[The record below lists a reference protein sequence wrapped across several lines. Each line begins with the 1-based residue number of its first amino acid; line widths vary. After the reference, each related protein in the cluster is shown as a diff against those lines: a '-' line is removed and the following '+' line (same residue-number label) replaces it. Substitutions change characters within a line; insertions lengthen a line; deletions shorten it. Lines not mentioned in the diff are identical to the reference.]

1 MVNSRLE
8 QLTAH
13 LKQLAAQL
21 PEGFLPFDVFM
32 NAALYTPHLGYY
44 TATHPVGSPA
54 SGADFITAPEIS
66 HLFGYTIAQAI
77 LPCFTD
83 DLPVHILE
91 CGAGTGQLAKD
102 ILDAF
107 SDLNITVKQYDIIEL
122 SSSLR
127 VQQQALLINYP
138 CIRWLNELPQTFSG
152 VVLANELLDALPVQ
166 AFVLQAGV
174 LYERGVSWNHNQQ
187 TWQWVKRLSQAS
199 ITEQNEI
206 INRLPIET
214 RSQAYYEFE
223 YGKQAC
229 AWVNSVAAC
238 IERGVMIFID
248 YGFANDELY
257 HPQRSGGT
265 LMTHRL
271 HQANTDVLS
280 YVGDADITA
289 HVNFTQAAQ
298 AALNQGMNITGFV
311 NQARFLINA
320 DIANVFTKTTQKIQA
335 NQVAMAQLSR
345 GLQLLMSE
353 AEMGEL
359 FKVLAVTKHC
369 VSPKGFEQGD
379 RSHRLLER
387 WNKE

>member
-1 MVNSRLE
+1 MVNVRLE

-13 LKQLAAQL
+13 LKQLASQF

-32 NAALYTPHLGYY
+32 NAALYTPNLGYY
-44 TATHPVGSPA
+44 TATRPVGSPA

-66 HLFGYTIAQAI
+66 RLFGYTVAQAI
-77 LPCFTD
+77 LPCFVD

-102 ILDAF
+102 ILAAF
-107 SDLNITVKQYDIIEL
+107 SDLNITVKQYDIVEL

-127 VQQQALLINYP
+127 LQQQALLINYS
-138 CIRWLNELPQTFSG
+138 CVRWLDELPQTFSG
-152 VVLANELLDALPVQ
+152 VVLTNELLDALPVQ

-187 TWQWVKRLSQAS
+187 IWQWVKRLSQAS
-199 ITEQNEI
+199 ITEQDEI

-223 YGKQAC
+223 YGKQAY

-238 IERGVMIFID
+238 IERGVMILID
-248 YGFANDELY
+248 YGFAEGELY

-271 HQANTDVLS
+271 HQASTDVLS

-289 HVNFTQAAQ
+289 HVNFTQVAQ

-320 DIANVFTKTTQKIQA
+320 GIASVFMKETQSIQH
-335 NQVAMAQLSR
+335 NQIALAHLSQ

-359 FKVLAVTKHC
+359 FKVLALTKQC
-369 VSPKGFEQGD
+369 ISPKGFEQGD
-379 RSHRLLER
+379 RSHRLLS
-387 WNKE
+387 

>member
-1 MVNSRLE
+1 MVNARLK
-8 QLTAH
+8 QLTTH

-32 NAALYTPHLGYY
+32 NAALYTPNLGYY
-44 TATHPVGSPA
+44 TATRPVGSPA

-66 HLFGYTIAQAI
+66 CLFGYTLAQAI
-77 LPCFTD
+77 LPCFAD
-83 DLPVHILE
+83 DLPLNILE

-107 SDLNITVKQYDIIEL
+107 NHLNVTVKQYDIVEL

-127 VQQQALLINYP
+127 IQQQALLINYP
-138 CIRWLNELPQTFSG
+138 CVRWLDKLPQAFSG

-166 AFVLQAGV
+166 AFILQAGV
-174 LYERGVSWNHNQQ
+174 LYERGVSWDHNKHS
-187 TWQWVKRLSQAS
+187 WQWVKRPSQAC
-199 ITEQNEI
+199 ITDQSEI
-206 INRLPIET
+206 INTLPIET

-223 YGKQAC
+223 YGKQAY

-238 IERGVMIFID
+238 IERGVMILID
-248 YGFANDELY
+248 YGFAKDELY
-257 HPQRSGGT
+257 HPQRGGGT

-271 HQANTDVLS
+271 HQASTDILS
-280 YVGDADITA
+280 HVGDADITA
-289 HVNFTQAAQ
+289 HVNFTQVAQ

-320 DIANVFTKTTQKIQA
+320 DIASVFMKATHSIQH
-335 NQVAMAQLSR
+335 NQIAMAQLSR

-359 FKVLAVTKHC
+359 FKVLALTKQC

-379 RSHRLLER
+379 RSHRLL
-387 WNKE
+387 N

>member
-1 MVNSRLE
+1 M
-8 QLTAH
+8 
-13 LKQLAAQL
+13 
-21 PEGFLPFDVFM
+21 
-32 NAALYTPHLGYY
+32 
-44 TATHPVGSPA
+44 
-54 SGADFITAPEIS
+54 
-66 HLFGYTIAQAI
+66 
-77 LPCFTD
+77 
-83 DLPVHILE
+83 HILE

-102 ILDAF
+102 ILAAF
-107 SDLNITVKQYDIIEL
+107 SDLNITVKQYDIVEL

-127 VQQQALLINYP
+127 LQQQALLINYS
-138 CIRWLNELPQTFSG
+138 CVRWLDELPQTFSG
-152 VVLANELLDALPVQ
+152 VVLTNELLDALPVQ

-187 TWQWVKRLSQAS
+187 IWQWVKRLSQAS
-199 ITEQNEI
+199 ITEQDEI

-223 YGKQAC
+223 YGKQAY

-238 IERGVMIFID
+238 IERGVMILID
-248 YGFANDELY
+248 YGFAEGELY

-271 HQANTDVLS
+271 HQASTDVLS

-289 HVNFTQAAQ
+289 HVNFTQVAQ

-320 DIANVFTKTTQKIQA
+320 GIASVFMKETQSIQH
-335 NQVAMAQLSR
+335 NQIALAHLSQ

-359 FKVLAVTKHC
+359 FKVLALTKQC
-369 VSPKGFEQGD
+369 ISPKGFEQGD
-379 RSHRLLER
+379 RSHRLLS
-387 WNKE
+387 